1 MQVLKDKASEH
12 KLKLRHDERLV
23 ELEKE
28 RDWF

>member
-1 MQVLKDKASEH
+1 LKEKASAERL
-12 KLKLRHDERLV
+12 KLKHDERLV